1 MSVSHLSW
9 LLLLLLSSF
18 KFSLLSLLLLLGMS
32 LPKSAKLSEFVA
44 GVTAVAVVGDVVVV
58 VVVAVTVA
66 AASTTNVGGGCLA
79 VVHAA
84 IQHATNTKNMKER
97 CLVIRGS
104 AIVRLG
110 IEFECMG
117 WE

>member
-9 LLLLLLSSF
+9 LLLLLLLSSF
-18 KFSLLSLLLLLGMS
+18 KFSLLSLLLGLS

-44 GVTAVAVVGDVVVV
+44 GVVVVVGDVVVV

-66 AASTTNVGGGCLA
+66 AASTTNVGGGWLA

-84 IQHATNTKNMKER
+84 IQHPTNTKNMKER

-110 IEFECMG
+110 IKFECVG